1 MKTPPF
7 HIFGLVACLCLGSV
21 ARGEGLP
28 ELLREAQAAYLRGD
42 MKLAKENFTLV
53 NRMDPRNAV
62 AIGYLKMIAAA
73 EAKQPQGA
81 ALQKQLEQLII
92 PKVDFREATLG
103 SALDFL
109 KQAATKHSEGKV
121 AVNFVIQLPP
131 EMVASRTVTLNL
143 VNVPMSEVLR
153 YLGGLVQIEFSYEKY
168 AILVKPRAAQPAAPA
183 AVPPAA
189 VPEPA
194 P

>member
-1 MKTPPF
+1 ML
-7 HIFGLVACLCLGSV
+7 GLVACLCLGSV
-21 ARGEGLP
+21 ARGEGVP

-81 ALQKQLEQLII
+81 ALQKQLEQLIV

-103 SALDFL
+103 SVLDVL
-109 KQAATKHSEGKV
+109 KQAASKHSDGKI
-121 AVNFVIQLPP
+121 AVNFVVQLPP
-131 EMVASRTVTLNL
+131 DQVATRTVTLNL

-153 YLGGLVQIEFSYEKY
+153 YLGGLAQVEFAYEKY
-168 AILVKPRAAQPAAPA
+168 AILVKPRSAPATPAPAAPVA
-183 AVPPAA
+183 
-189 VPEPA
+189 EPA